1 MCPGRN
7 RVIWSVKFCVGL
19 GGNPPLPFRRSWE
32 MKSFFKECLFWIVIS
47 AWVSNTA
54 QRNSISFFLFFKKML
69 SIFSIMASVFHVK
82 YVFKREFSTK
92 KVLVDQ
98 TISQKGILRL
108 HCCPLSELLYITA
121 FGNPLFCIGV
131 RHKCCPSFGCCFQGC
146 RLLQKFGGGG
156 NTKGQIKPNSRLSR
170 HRFSQKTNELIWF
183 VCVKSKK
190 ANKTNLSVRFF
201 GRIYGAPICF
211 RN

>member
-1 MCPGRN
+1 
-7 RVIWSVKFCVGL
+7 
-19 GGNPPLPFRRSWE
+19 
-32 MKSFFKECLFWIVIS
+32 MKSLFKECLFDLDC
-47 AWVSNTA
+47 NFCL
-54 QRNSISFFLFFKKML
+54 SIEHCSKEFDLIFSFFLMR
-69 SIFSIMASVFHVK
+69 SIFSIMASVLHVK

-98 TISQKGILRL
+98 TISQKAILML
-108 HCCPLSELLYITA
+108 HCCPLSELLYIRA

-183 VCVKSKK
+183 VFSEE
-190 ANKTNLSVRFF
+190 
-201 GRIYGAPICF
+201 
-211 RN
+211 